1 MKTKIF
7 EQCQKLFPEWA
18 ALSMAD
24 FTFDDPKGFSSF
36 TMGIRSNKAVQ
47 PTAVLYRRL
56 EGKENA
62 IFDNGSDIIELTG
75 VINRGGAGDEF
86 KVSPDETLVAYLIE
100 EDNGRINLVVVPVG
114 GGTETRIPQ
123 SFLNCM

>member
-1 MKTKIF
+1 MKAKIF

-36 TMGIRSNKAVQ
+36 TMGIRSKKAVQ
-47 PTAVLYRRL
+47 PTAVLYRHL

-62 IFDNGSDIIELTG
+62 ILDF
-75 VINRGGAGDEF
+75 
-86 KVSPDETLVAYLIE
+86 ETE
-100 EDNGRINLVVVPVG
+100 KRC
-114 GGTETRIPQ
+114 
-123 SFLNCM
+123 F